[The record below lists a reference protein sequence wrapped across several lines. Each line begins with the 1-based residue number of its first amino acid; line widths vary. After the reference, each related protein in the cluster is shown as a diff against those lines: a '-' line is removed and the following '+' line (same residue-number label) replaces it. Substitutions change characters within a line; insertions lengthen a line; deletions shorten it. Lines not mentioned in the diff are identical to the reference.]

1 MTKQFSAESRVLAT
15 EALRLSE
22 TIRPM
27 LAGIAHEIQGAALAD
42 LVSVFIAG
50 HHPDLREKAIKL
62 WSEAMIALIPESEQQ
77 MLEKLGFDPWE
88 DQR

>member
-1 MTKQFSAESRVLAT
+1 MTKQFSARVLAT

-27 LAGIAHEIQGAALAD
+27 LADVAPEIQGAALAD

-50 HHPDLREKAIKL
+50 HAPALREEAFKL
-62 WSEAMIALIPESEQQ
+62 FSDAVIGLVPESEQE
-77 MLEKLGFDPWE
+77 LLKRLGFDPWK
-88 DQR
+88 DSR